1 MPATT
6 IITRNVPDRFRG
18 FLASV
23 ACEVAA
29 GVFVSGNMNRA
40 VREQVWLVLRRWFP
54 LGADYSI
61 IMTWPDKQAS
71 AGLQVLTLGTP
82 PYQVVDLQGVSIVRT
97 DLTATE
103 NRTLLKTEDVPF

>member
-23 ACEVAA
+23 SCEVAP
-29 GVFVSGNMNRA
+29 GVFVSGNMNRG
-40 VREQVWLVLRRWFP
+40 VREQVWHVLQAWYP

-61 IMTWPDKQAS
+61 IMTWPDRS
-71 AGLQVLTLGTP
+71 APGGLVVQSLGTP
-82 PYQVVDLQGVSIVRT
+82 PYTVVDLQGVSIVRT
-97 DLTATE
+97 DLTLAD
-103 NRTLLKTEDVPF
+103 RSSLKTEDVPF